1 MEYLRRVC
9 WINSRSCHLILKG
22 TNGGILVQSSC
33 SQRGKRRHFRWNC
46 FELLELEL
54 IVCLWYQ
61 YAWETQGYCCFC
73 NILHS
78 PLHSPSHSYFQ
89 LRRLKER
96 SKTEMSSRRVSWAE
110 QSRGRRTSPWC
121 GGLFH
126 PSGLPKEYGQK
137 QAHYQSKEIFQDMLV
152 NIRGAGVE
160 REHTPVS
167 DREEYFSDAWNQ

>member
-1 MEYLRRVC
+1 M
-9 WINSRSCHLILKG
+9 SLIPAC
-22 TNGGILVQSSC
+22 LV
-33 SQRGKRRHFRWNC
+33 
-46 FELLELEL
+46 
-54 IVCLWYQ
+54 
-61 YAWETQGYCCFC
+61 TQDYCCFC

-89 LRRLKER
+89 LKRLKER

-167 DREEYFSDAWNQ
+167 DREEYFSDA